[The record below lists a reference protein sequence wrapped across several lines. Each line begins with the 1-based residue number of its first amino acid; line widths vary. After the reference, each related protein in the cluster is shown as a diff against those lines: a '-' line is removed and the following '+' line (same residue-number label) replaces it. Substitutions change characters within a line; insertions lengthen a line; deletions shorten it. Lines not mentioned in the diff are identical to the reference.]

1 MISMAHSQSNSHSKN
16 IYTVSR
22 LNGEVRSLLE
32 GNFGRLWLNAEIS
45 NFVAPSSGHWYFTL
59 KDARSQIRCA
69 MFRGKNRSVRFR
81 PENGQQVLVRANLS
95 VYEPR
100 GDYQLLV
107 DMMDV
112 AGDGLLQQ
120 QFEQLKCQLAAE
132 GLFATENKQ
141 PLPEAPKRIGLITSP
156 TGAAVRDMLTVLKR
170 RNSTVEVVI
179 YPTQVQGQMA
189 TMQIV
194 EAIHTANTRREV
206 DLLIVGRGGGSLED
220 LWCFNE
226 EAVARAI
233 AASQLPVISA
243 VGHEVDVTIADFV
256 ADLRAPTPSAAA
268 ELAVD
273 TTQEL
278 HQRARHLEQRLHHAL
293 RHQLSTLKQQ
303 QQQWSHRLESQH
315 PRHQLQRQSQ
325 RLDELS
331 LRLNH
336 AMVNQMGQLRQ
347 RLTDQEQR
355 LNQRNP
361 ASQLIQLKERHQQ
374 LYHRLGNAMKNNL
387 VTSQQQLQ
395 AAMSQLHTV
404 SPLATLERGYSISYN
419 PKGKVLRDSQNVQVG
434 DQLVTQL
441 ANGRLTSTVESV
453 D

>member
-1 MISMAHSQSNSHSKN
+1 MPAPQSNN

-22 LNGEVRSLLE
+22 LNSEVRNLLE

-69 MFRGKNRSVRFR
+69 MFRGKNRNVRFR
-81 PENGQQVLVRANLS
+81 PENGQQVLVRANIS

-107 DMMDV
+107 EMMEM

-132 GLFATENKQ
+132 GLFATERKR

-170 RNSTVEVVI
+170 RNPTVEVII
-179 YPTQVQGQMA
+179 YPTQVQGQAA

-194 EAIHTANTRREV
+194 QALQQANARQEV
-206 DLLIVGRGGGSLED
+206 DVLLLGRGGGSLED

-233 AASQLPVISA
+233 AASELPVISA
-243 VGHEVDVTIADFV
+243 VGHEIDVTISDFV
-256 ADLRAPTPSAAA
+256 ADLRAATPSAAA
-268 ELAVD
+268 ELAVN
-273 TTQEL
+273 TTETLQ
-278 HQRARHLEQRLHHAL
+278 QQSQHLQQRLHHAL
-293 RHQLSTLKQQ
+293 SQRLAGEK
-303 QQQWSHRLESQH
+303 HRLLQLNQRLQLQH

-325 RLDELS
+325 RLDELT
-331 LRLNH
+331 LRLEH
-336 AMVNQMGQLRQ
+336 AMINRLGRHRQQLTQ
-347 RLTDQEQR
+347 WQHR
-355 LNQRNP
+355 LNRQNP
-361 ASQLIQLKERHQQ
+361 AGELIQLKERHQQ
-374 LYHRLGNAMKNNL
+374 LSHRLLSAMNRNL
-387 VTSQQQLQ
+387 EQSQQRLQ
-395 AAMSQLHTV
+395 AAMGQLHTV
-404 SPLATLERGYSISYN
+404 SPLATLERGYSISYDSQQQ
-419 PKGKVLRDSQNVQVG
+419 VLRDSGQLQAG
-434 DQLVTQL
+434 DTLVTRL
-441 ANGRLTSTVESV
+441 ARGLVTSTVT
-453 D
+453 DTTQD